1 MKRPRL
7 LVSVLTGSVI
17 FVLQLVVRTDSPSR
31 ISTTRTDSES
41 TSSHS
46 KVPVGVNSSTE
57 SLLPGP
63 PLTSSYQFH
72 PSCQCA
78 RRGPSLAHLEALFE
92 PSTVGELGSRS
103 RPWAPAPGSYVGPS
117 TCDRYTSALGAGQ
130 RVLSYTYYTP
140 WRAAGGRLTQNGLP
154 NDRYHSSNCAS
165 YISRS
170 CRSSARY
177 AELLQ
182 TLATGARE
190 LYPGWR
196 LRVYHNVTTEDTA
209 AWSSLCALYCTNPHV
224 DLCDTRR
231 LPTVGD
237 LNRHFPIGRFWRF
250 QVVGDPTVELFGC
263 RDVDSYLL
271 PRERAAVHQ
280 WLERGAA
287 SQFHIMRDGPFHH
300 PTILAGLWGA
310 NNYLNFSM
318 ALAVRSRLLDV
329 RVEHGKFY
337 DQAVLH
343 DRVWPIVRCGI
354 ITKGLQNQKAIY

>member
-7 LVSVLTGSVI
+7 LLSDLAGSVI
-17 FVLQLVVRTDSPSR
+17 FVLQLVMRTDSPSR
-31 ISTTRTDSES
+31 ISTTRTDSPNSES
-41 TSSHS
+41 TSRHS
-46 KVPVGVNSSTE
+46 KVAVSVNSSTS
-57 SLLPGP
+57 SLLPWLDG
-63 PLTSSYQFH
+63 PLTESYQLH
-72 PSCQCA
+72 PTCQCA
-78 RRGPSLAHLEALFE
+78 RRGPPLAQLEALFE

-103 RPWAPAPGSYVGPS
+103 RPWAPTPGSYVGPS

-154 NDRYHSSNCAS
+154 NDRCHSNTCVS
-165 YISRS
+165 YFSRS

-209 AWSSLCALYCTNPHV
+209 AWSRLCALYCTNPHV

-237 LNRHFPIGRFWRF
+237 LNSHFPIGRFWRF

-280 WLERGAA
+280 WLERGAT
-287 SQFHIMRDGPFHH
+287 SQFHIMRDEPFDH

-310 NNYLNFSM
+310 NNYINFSK

-343 DRVWPIVRCGI
+343 DRVWPIVR
-354 ITKGLQNQKAIY
+354 